1 MQLTKEQNSRLKRT
15 GWVSFIILALA
26 QFMVQFH
33 RNSPGVMK
41 DTLSG
46 VFNMNATQFGTLSA
60 MYFYPY
66 MIAQI
71 PMGVLMD
78 VIGVRATVAAG
89 SFVAAIGACI
99 FGFAGSFPVAC
110 IGRMLIGIGVS
121 VPVICSQKLV
131 AAWFPESRIASIFS
145 TSSVVAQ
152 CGALVAQYPLAVAID
167 YVPWRVIFFVS
178 AAASL
183 ILAICCWLFVRND
196 PTDIGLPSMAE
207 IEGRKMPKKE
217 IMSAKTVLKAV
228 GKTFANRYGWPVFV
242 VMAVHQGLFNM
253 FASTWAIPYL
263 QESFGYTNT
272 QATAFT
278 TGMMIASIIFAFF
291 IGSISD
297 RLKSRKIVIIGISVI
312 LLILYSVF
320 CFGAKNGLPTWIL
333 WIAMIIM
340 GIGGCGTQII
350 LSYSREINNPMY
362 VGISVASVN
371 VIGMLVSSIMP
382 TVLGALLDKY
392 ALNFSGGELYS
403 KALLPC
409 VIIAVVGVIFSFLIK
424 DTGCK
429 NRYVDWNIGKK
440 VEG

>member
-1 MQLTKEQNSRLKRT
+1 MKLTAEQNRKLKRT
-15 GWVSFIILALA
+15 GWVSFLILALA

-41 DTLSG
+41 DTLTDA
-46 VFNMNATQFGTLSA
+46 FHMNATAFGTLSA

-66 MIAQI
+66 MLAQI

-89 SFVAAIGACI
+89 SFVAAIGATV

-207 IEGRKMPKKE
+207 IEGRKVPKKE
-217 IMSAKTVLKAV
+217 PTSAKTVLKAV

-263 QESFGYTNT
+263 QESFGYTGT

-278 TGMMIASIIFAFF
+278 TAMMIASIVFSFF

-297 RLKSRKIVIIGISVI
+297 RLRSRKIVIVGISLI

-320 CFGAKNGLPTWIL
+320 WFGARSGIPL
-333 WIAMIIM
+333 WLLWAAMIIM

-371 VIGMLVSSIMP
+371 VVGMLVSSIMP
-382 TVLGALLDKY
+382 TVLGAILDKY
-392 ALNFSGGELYS
+392 AVDYSGGMLYS

-409 VIIAVVGVIFSFLIK
+409 VIIAVVGVVFSFLIK

-429 NRYVDWNIGKK
+429 NRYVEWGIDS
-440 VEG
+440 